1 MSKSLNQE
9 TCGEISA
16 VNSDELISF
25 LSFKGLYI
33 FQGFPEK
40 VVFTDIPYQY
50 SNDKM
55 EGLKISIDIERNKQM
70 TLSQIK
76 DVLKKANIH
85 FEEFLVHLQI
95 SSSVD
100 ASNVVYKK

>member
-9 TCGEISA
+9 ACGEISA

-40 VVFTDIPYQY
+40 VVFTDIPYQH
-50 SNDKM
+50 S
-55 EGLKISIDIERNKQM
+55 
-70 TLSQIK
+70 T
-76 DVLKKANIH
+76 
-85 FEEFLVHLQI
+85 
-95 SSSVD
+95 
-100 ASNVVYKK
+100 